1 MKTNIGI
8 EALAKKY
15 GLAFLKET
23 PVDGRIYVSST
34 NPRLI
39 AKEKSDFE
47 IESPTD
53 PSNAKT
59 TFPKGKDSLLD
70 LIGEMVENG
79 DAIPDR
85 SPDDFPDSLK
95 ELGIGE
101 NKSCKPRVI
110 QLSVSEGRKY
120 L

>member
-1 MKTNIGI
+1 M
-8 EALAKKY
+8 
-15 GLAFLKET
+15 
-23 PVDGRIYVSST
+23 
-34 NPRLI
+34 
-39 AKEKSDFE
+39 
-47 IESPTD
+47 
-53 PSNAKT
+53 
-59 TFPKGKDSLLD
+59 LD